1 MHTSRTDG
9 RAVSPVIGVIL
20 MVAITV
26 LLASTAAVFFFEFGN
41 DAGSNMTP
49 TASFNTNYE
58 NDSSDTVTLSHRAG
72 DALDTS
78 RLTLVVSGA
87 KAANGSPLPG
97 VNKRYNGD
105 SLVAQSELSAGSS
118 ITVSNS
124 TLPSVSTGTKID
136 LSAATVKLVWK
147 SSGSTSTTLVEWSG
161 SDS

>member
-1 MHTSRTDG
+1 MHASDADG
-9 RAVSPVIGVIL
+9 RGVAPVIGVVL

-41 DAGSNMTP
+41 DSGSNMTP
-49 TASFNTNYE
+49 TASFNTDYE
-58 NDSSDTVTLSHRAG
+58 NDTSDTVTLSHHSG

-78 RLTLVVSGA
+78 RLTLVVSEA
-87 KAANGSPLPG
+87 KATNGSSLPG
-97 VNKRYNGD
+97 VNKRYSVD

-124 TLPSVSTGTKID
+124 TLSAGTD
-136 LSAATVKLVWK
+136 LNLGTATVKLVWE

-161 SDS
+161 SDN